1 MKMTVILFQT
11 DFDRFSAMAVDLD
24 HQSNIWQSK
33 FASRR
38 DLLWRLDLARLVTA
52 DEKQKLQEGDWFRR
66 GAPILRVTIDREDIE
81 EAGFECVQPSIPN

>member
-24 HQSNIWQSK
+24 HQSNTWHTK
-33 FASRR
+33 FASHR
-38 DLLWRLDLARLVTA
+38 DLLRRLDLAGLVTA